1 MRAYKKQIEEFGK
14 EIATDIVRKETNES
28 WSVMDRFATADSIAR
43 IYDEDIRK
51 VTEDLEEEIK
61 RNIKEIKNSIARG
74 LTVFD

>member
-51 VTEDLEEEIK
+51 VTDDLESEIK
-61 RNIKEIKNSIARG
+61 RNVREIKNNIARG
-74 LTVFD
+74 KTVLD

>member
-61 RNIKEIKNSIARG
+61 RNIKEIKHSIARG
-74 LTVFD
+74 LTVL